1 MPRLTKR
8 YPFSASHRLH
18 ATQLSAEENLRLFGK
33 CNNPHGHGH
42 NYTLEVSVSGPIDPG
57 SGMVIS
63 RSRLDDVVERYVL
76 SEIDHVDLNRD
87 VEELRDTVPTTENLT
102 LFIGARL
109 GRAWR
114 REFGAGGPRVERIR
128 VEETARNS
136 FEVTV

>member
-18 ATQLSAEENLRLFGK
+18 ATQLSAEENLRVFGK

-87 VEELRDTVPTTENLT
+87 VEELRDTVPTTENLA

-109 GRAWR
+109 GQAWQ
-114 REFGAGGPRVERIR
+114 REFGAGGPRVEWIR

-136 FEVTV
+136 FEVTL